1 MGKVRFCAPIARFA
15 DHAGMNEQTV
25 RVNRAD
31 PRPAAPVGVR
41 VPGPVRTDRL
51 TLRRLD
57 EHDRA
62 VFLGLVKDNT
72 AHLEGLFPLHEP
84 GESDDAY
91 FDRMLAAAAEGD
103 ARGTAWRRVG
113 VLGDGSIVGCFHL
126 NAITRGLAWEADASW
141 WIARDHT
148 GRGLATEGVRAM
160 LDHAFEPLPAG
171 LGLHA
176 VHCGISPGNTASRR
190 VAEKCGFRHVPERQS
205 YLKVGPDWVMHDF
218 FIAEPDG

>member
-1 MGKVRFCAPIARFA
+1 MSEPSARVTRS
-15 DHAGMNEQTV
+15 DL
-25 RVNRAD
+25 
-31 PRPAAPVGVR
+31 RPAAPVR
-41 VPGPVRTDRL
+41 VTVPEPVWTERL
-51 TLRRLD
+51 MLRRL
-57 EHDRA
+57 EGRDRDA
-62 VFLGLVKDNT
+62 FLGLVKDNT

-91 FDRMLAAAAEGD
+91 FDRMLDAAAEGD
-103 ARGTAWRRVG
+103 ARGNAWRRVAL
-113 VLGDGSIVGCFHL
+113 LGDGSIVGCFHL

-141 WIARDHT
+141 WIAREHT

-176 VHCGISPGNTASRR
+176 VHCGISPGNAASRR
-190 VAEKCGFRHVPERQS
+190 VAEKCGFRCVPDRQS
-205 YLKVGPDWVMHDF
+205 YLKVGPNWVMHDF